1 MRVSDVMKKPPIT
14 CHVND
19 TLEAA
24 ARAMWHYDLGAIIVL
39 RDDGKATGIITDRD
53 ICMAAFTQGRPLSE
67 LLVHCAMSDRLIVAR
82 PHQSLDEVGSMM
94 KAQQIHRLPVVD
106 DDGHPLGMITLNDL
120 ADASVHRSGLRPNTT
135 AVARI
140 LASITTPRFPEESA
154 A

>member
-1 MRVSDVMKKPPIT
+1 MRVADIMKKPPIT

-24 ARAMWHYDLGAIIVL
+24 TRAMWHYDLGAVIVL

-53 ICMAAFTQGRPLSE
+53 ICLAAFREGRALAD
-67 LLVHCAMSDRLIVAR
+67 LLVHSAMSSHLFVAR
-82 PHQSLDEVGSMM
+82 PHQSLDEIGSMM
-94 KAQQIHRLPVVD
+94 KAHQIHRMPVVD

-120 ADASVHRSGLRPNTT
+120 AEASVHRSGLRPNTT
-135 AVARI
+135 TVARI